1 MSVRYGSLRRNVRDG
16 GLAAELER
24 QRTGGTPGRSMMG
37 RRSQVEPPSGQLPMP
52 SVPDFS
58 SAVTDAYGGGR
69 PPTVGGLGGMPSSLE
84 YSGITREG
92 DPFGEAWHDAF
103 DKTLEGLRLQN
114 QLRQQPPATL
124 GGGGGTATLGG
135 GGGTATPDYS
145 GAIQNLR
152 DQIAAVSGRYDPY
165 REQLATA
172 AAASR
177 GQIDA
182 ATTQALARLA
192 QVDPE
197 AAFQWAVQQAQ
208 TPGAAGMDYLQAI
221 GANTAGVEAVRVL
234 SDALLAQQLAVSQQA
249 AGGYQAA
256 LDAERAARQA
266 ASELMRQEALQ
277 NLAAQ
282 EAAYRAQIQDAERKA
297 RDALQQQLIEYEL
310 LQAGG

>member
-103 DKTLEGLRLQN
+103 DKTLESLRLQN
-114 QLRQQPPATL
+114 QLRQQPPAAV
-124 GGGGGTATLGG
+124 GGGGGGAADGG
-135 GGGTATPDYS
+135 AVTPDYS
-145 GAIQNLR
+145 GAIQKLQ

-221 GANTAGVEAVRVL
+221 GASTADVEAVRVL
-234 SDALLAQQLAVSQQA
+234 NDALLAQQLAAAQQA

-266 ASELMRQEALQ
+266 ASNLMRQEALQ
-277 NLAAQ
+277 GLAAQ
-282 EAAYRAQIQDAERKA
+282 EAAYRAQIQDAERVA

>member
-1 MSVRYGSLRRNVRDG
+1 MSVRYGSLSRNVRGG

-58 SAVTDAYGGGR
+58 SAVTDAYGGDG

-114 QLRQQPPATL
+114 QLRQQPPAAV
-124 GGGGGTATLGG
+124 GGGGGAATP
-135 GGGTATPDYS
+135 ATPDYS
-145 GAIQNLR
+145 GAIQKLQ

-165 REQLATA
+165 RQQLATA

-221 GANTAGVEAVRVL
+221 GANTADVEAVRAL
-234 SDALLAQQLAVSQQA
+234 NDAILAQQLAASQQA

-256 LDAERAARQA
+256 LAAERAARQA

-282 EAAYRAQIQDAERKA
+282 EAAYRAQIQDAERAA

>member
-1 MSVRYGSLRRNVRDG
+1 MSVRYGSLNRNVRSG

-58 SAVTDAYGGGR
+58 SAVTDAYGGGG

-114 QLRQQPPATL
+114 QLRQQPPADVG
-124 GGGGGTATLGG
+124 GGGGGTV
-135 GGGTATPDYS
+135 TPDYS
-145 GAIQNLR
+145 GAIQKLQ

-172 AAASR
+172 ATASR

-197 AAFQWAVQQAQ
+197 AAFQWTVQQAQ

-221 GANTAGVEAVRVL
+221 GANTADVEAVRVL
-234 SDALLAQQLAVSQQA
+234 NDALLAQQLAVSQQA

-256 LDAERAARQA
+256 LAAERAARQA
-266 ASELMRQEALQ
+266 ASNLMRQEALQ
-277 NLAAQ
+277 GLAAQ
-282 EAAYRAQIQDAERKA
+282 EAAYRAQIQDAERVA
-297 RDALQQQLIEYEL
+297 RDALEQQLIEYEL

>member
-1 MSVRYGSLRRNVRDG
+1 MSVRYGSLNRNVRSG

-58 SAVTDAYGGGR
+58 SAVTDAYGGGG

-114 QLRQQPPATL
+114 QLRQQPPAAFG
-124 GGGGGTATLGG
+124 GGGGGTV
-135 GGGTATPDYS
+135 TPDYS
-145 GAIQNLR
+145 GAIQKLQ

-172 AAASR
+172 ATASR

-197 AAFQWAVQQAQ
+197 AAFQWTVQQAQ

-221 GANTAGVEAVRVL
+221 GANTADVEAVRVL
-234 SDALLAQQLAVSQQA
+234 NDALLAQQLAVSQQA

-256 LDAERAARQA
+256 LAAERAARQA
-266 ASELMRQEALQ
+266 ASNLMRQEALQ
-277 NLAAQ
+277 GLAAQ
-282 EAAYRAQIQDAERKA
+282 EAAYRAQIQDAERVA
-297 RDALQQQLIEYEL
+297 RDALEQQLIEYEL

>member
-1 MSVRYGSLRRNVRDG
+1 MSVRYGSLNRNVRDG

-58 SAVTDAYGGGR
+58 SAVTDAYGGGG

-114 QLRQQPPATL
+114 QLRQQPPADVG
-124 GGGGGTATLGG
+124 GGGGGTV
-135 GGGTATPDYS
+135 TPDYS
-145 GAIQNLR
+145 GAIQKLQ

-172 AAASR
+172 ATASR

-197 AAFQWAVQQAQ
+197 AAFQWTVQQAQ

-221 GANTAGVEAVRVL
+221 GANTADVEAVRVL
-234 SDALLAQQLAVSQQA
+234 NDALLAQQLAVSQQA

-256 LDAERAARQA
+256 LAAERAARQA
-266 ASELMRQEALQ
+266 ASNLMRQEALQ
-277 NLAAQ
+277 GLAAQ
-282 EAAYRAQIQDAERKA
+282 EAAYRAQIQDAERVA
-297 RDALQQQLIEYEL
+297 RDALEQQLIEYEL

>member
-1 MSVRYGSLRRNVRDG
+1 
-16 GLAAELER
+16 
-24 QRTGGTPGRSMMG
+24 
-37 RRSQVEPPSGQLPMP
+37 MP

-58 SAVTDAYGGGR
+58 SAVTDAYGGGG

-114 QLRQQPPATL
+114 QLRQQPPADVG
-124 GGGGGTATLGG
+124 GGGGGTV
-135 GGGTATPDYS
+135 TPDYS
-145 GAIQNLR
+145 GAIQKLQ

-172 AAASR
+172 ATASR

-197 AAFQWAVQQAQ
+197 AAFQWTVQQAQ

-221 GANTAGVEAVRVL
+221 GANTADVEAVRVL
-234 SDALLAQQLAVSQQA
+234 NDALLAQQLAVSQQA

-256 LDAERAARQA
+256 LAAERAARQA
-266 ASELMRQEALQ
+266 ASNLMRQEALQ
-277 NLAAQ
+277 GLAAQ
-282 EAAYRAQIQDAERKA
+282 EAAYRAQIQDAERVA
-297 RDALQQQLIEYEL
+297 RDALEQQLIEYEL

>member
-124 GGGGGTATLGG
+124 GGGGGTAT
-135 GGGTATPDYS
+135 PDYS

-177 GQIDA
+177 DILGRLSSLDTA
-182 ATTQALARLA
+182 LSQAKKVKRN
-192 QVDPE
+192 
-197 AAFQWAVQQAQ
+197 F
-208 TPGAAGMDYLQAI
+208 TNFRG
-221 GANTAGVEAVRVL
+221 RF
-234 SDALLAQQLAVSQQA
+234 
-249 AGGYQAA
+249 GG
-256 LDAERAARQA
+256 
-266 ASELMRQEALQ
+266 
-277 NLAAQ
+277 
-282 EAAYRAQIQDAERKA
+282 
-297 RDALQQQLIEYEL
+297 
-310 LQAGG
+310 

>member
-1 MSVRYGSLRRNVRDG
+1 MSVRYGSLNRNVRGG

-58 SAVTDAYGGGR
+58 SAVTDAYGGGG

-114 QLRQQPPATL
+114 QLRQQPPADVG
-124 GGGGGTATLGG
+124 GGGGGTV
-135 GGGTATPDYS
+135 TPDYS
-145 GAIQNLR
+145 GAIQKLQ

-172 AAASR
+172 ATASR

-197 AAFQWAVQQAQ
+197 AAFQWTVQQAQ

-221 GANTAGVEAVRVL
+221 GANTADVEAVRVL
-234 SDALLAQQLAVSQQA
+234 NDALLAQQLAVSQQA

-256 LDAERAARQA
+256 LAAERAARQA
-266 ASELMRQEALQ
+266 ASNLMRQEALQ
-277 NLAAQ
+277 GLAAQ
-282 EAAYRAQIQDAERKA
+282 EAAYRAQIQDAERVA
-297 RDALQQQLIEYEL
+297 RDALEQQLIEYEL

>member
-1 MSVRYGSLRRNVRDG
+1 MSVRYGSLNRNVRGG

-58 SAVTDAYGGGR
+58 SAVTDAYGGGG

-114 QLRQQPPATL
+114 QLRQQPPAAFG
-124 GGGGGTATLGG
+124 GGGGGTV
-135 GGGTATPDYS
+135 TPDYS
-145 GAIQNLR
+145 GAIQKLQ

-172 AAASR
+172 ATASR

-197 AAFQWAVQQAQ
+197 AAFQWTVQQAQ

-221 GANTAGVEAVRVL
+221 GANTADVEAVRVL
-234 SDALLAQQLAVSQQA
+234 NDALLAQQLAVSQQA

-256 LDAERAARQA
+256 LAAERAARQA
-266 ASELMRQEALQ
+266 ASNLMRQEALQ
-277 NLAAQ
+277 GLAAQ
-282 EAAYRAQIQDAERKA
+282 EAAYRAQIQDAERVA
-297 RDALQQQLIEYEL
+297 RDALEQQLIEYEL